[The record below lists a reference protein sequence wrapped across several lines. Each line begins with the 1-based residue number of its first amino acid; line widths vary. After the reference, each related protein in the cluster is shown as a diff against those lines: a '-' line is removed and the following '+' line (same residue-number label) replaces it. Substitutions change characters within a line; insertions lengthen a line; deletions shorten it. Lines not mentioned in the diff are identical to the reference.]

1 VTASRRAQRRWA
13 LSVTAILGLLAAV
26 AGCGIAEDDGPRAL
40 GPRDIPADLRDPDPS
55 AVTTSPSP
63 GATTVVVYLIARQG
77 DTTRLAPVEREVAD
91 ASDPAERLAAL
102 LVPPSTDDIQDGLT
116 SSIPAD
122 TVLLDT
128 ELDETE
134 RELVVDLSS
143 ALFDVQVSELANA
156 FAQIVWTVTEHDEV
170 RSVRFRVDGEPLRA
184 TNSEGIE
191 QPGAVTRAD
200 YDRLAPRG

>member
-1 VTASRRAQRRWA
+1 MTASRRARGRRGLSLVA
-13 LSVTAILGLLAAV
+13 LLGLLATV
-26 AGCGIAEDDGPRAL
+26 GGCGIAEDDGPRAL
-40 GPRDIPADLRDPDPS
+40 GPRDVPEDLRDPDPS

-63 GATTVVVYLIARQG
+63 GATTVVVYLIVRQG
-77 DTTRLAPVEREVAD
+77 DTTRLEPVEREVAD

-102 LVPPSTDDIQDGLT
+102 LVPPSTEDVQEGLT

-134 RELVVDLSS
+134 QELVVDLSS

-156 FAQIVWTVTEHDEV
+156 FAQIVWTVTEQDEV
-170 RSVRFRVDGEPLRA
+170 RSVRFRVDGEPQRA
-184 TNSEGIE
+184 TNAEGIE

-200 YDRLAPRG
+200 YDRLAPAR